1 MLSFPTTTIVSGR
14 RPSIRRGLSMLDNFL
29 YVFIA
34 GFVLSGVIL
43 LYDGWQQKRYVR
55 DFHKEM
61 RMVYLAGKTVTR
73 NTSINAMSTAMM
85 IKANVVPRKYVSG
98 NVFVTPWKGSLVMY
112 GLPYQGQPS
121 MEIRVNN
128 VPLSV
133 CTSMTNQP
141 DGARGLVI
149 NGTDVT
155 QMRATPTDIIRACR
169 GTSRIVMSFSSPITM
184 AFYYTY

>member
-1 MLSFPTTTIVSGR
+1 MQG
-14 RPSIRRGLSMLDNFL
+14 
-29 YVFIA
+29 A
-34 GFVLSGVIL
+34 IL
-43 LYDGWQQKRYVR
+43 LYDSSQQKRYVR
-55 DFHKEM
+55 DFHEEM
-61 RMVYLAGKTVTR
+61 GMVYLAGKTVTR
-73 NTSINAMSTAMM
+73 NTSMNAMSTAMM

-112 GLPYQGQPS
+112 GLSYQGQPS
-121 MEIRVNN
+121 MEIWVNN

-155 QMRATPTDIIRACR
+155 QMSATPTDIISACR
-169 GTSRIVMSFSSPITM
+169 STSPITM

>member
-1 MLSFPTTTIVSGR
+1 MLSFSTTISGR
-14 RPSIRRGLSMLDNFL
+14 RPSVRRGLGMLETL
-29 YVFIA
+29 LALLIA
-34 GFVLSGVIL
+34 GLVLTGAIL
-43 LYDGWQQKRYVR
+43 LYDGSQQKRYVR
-55 DFHKEM
+55 DFHEEM
-61 RMVYLAGKTVTR
+61 GMVYLAGKTVTR
-73 NTSINAMSTAMM
+73 NTSMNAMSTAMM

-121 MEIRVNN
+121 MEIWVNN

-155 QMRATPTDIIRACR
+155 QMRATPTDIISACR
-169 GTSRIVMSFSSPITM
+169 STSPITM